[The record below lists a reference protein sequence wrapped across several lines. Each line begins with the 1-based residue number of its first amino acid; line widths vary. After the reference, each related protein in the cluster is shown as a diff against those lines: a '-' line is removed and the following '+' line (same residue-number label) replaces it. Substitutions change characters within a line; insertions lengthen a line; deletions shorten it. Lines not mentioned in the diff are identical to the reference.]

1 MKNNMGNRSRRNTMA
16 IAILCVLGI
25 LSVAYAAF
33 STNLKINLTGSSEN
47 KWNIQFSDNIQ
58 SFSDVGISMADEPTC
73 GAISLDKGKVN
84 LEISGM
90 QFVNL
95 DNKFC
100 YLIPV
105 VNSGNVNATLS
116 TAPSITLSGS
126 KESYSYYDS
135 TKEEQVNYDV
145 TYNSN
150 LYNLGAISE
159 SDMPKSYS
167 ACMDKAKESSL
178 VGKNDKINA
187 GETIYWLLSV
197 DATYNTDNQVS
208 GNTVFEGDNINCTAG
223 IGTWSSKDKELPP
236 D

>member
-1 MKNNMGNRSRRNTMA
+1 M
-16 IAILCVLGI
+16 
-25 LSVAYAAF
+25 
-33 STNLKINLTGSSEN
+33 TGSSEN
-47 KWNIQFSDNIQ
+47 KWDIQFSDNIQ
-58 SFSDVGISMADEPTC
+58 SFSDVGISMTDEPTC
-73 GAISLDKGKVN
+73 GTISLDEGKVN
-84 LEISGM
+84 LEISEM
-90 QFVNL
+90 KFVNL

-135 TKEEQVNYDV
+135 TEKKQVNYDV

-159 SDMPKSYS
+159 SNMPTSYS
-167 ACMDKAKESSL
+167 GCMEKVKERNSA
-178 VGKNDKINA
+178 VVKTNDEINA
-187 GETIYWLLSV
+187 GETIYWLLAV
-197 DATYNTDNQVS
+197 DATYNTNNQVS
-208 GNTVFEGDNINCTAG
+208 GNTVFKEDSINCTAG
-223 IGTWSSKDKELPP
+223 IGTWGSKELPS